1 MYIMDSNYTVWIT
14 YIEYFSSLAR
24 IECVFFF
31 LFYIFI
37 SCFLCYLR
45 FYKATHR
52 TLSYA
57 HLEPTYRP
65 FTLFFFCSV
74 VTSCNWRFLLNG
86 YRHIFISSFDL
97 SLSLALR
104 WDFYCVCIVSLHMSS
119 VTPKLNR
126 IIHGTWKMCISLQL
140 CGENLYYLFS
150 IRWAKSLFELDSE
163 DTPQRMRK
171 RERKCLNCG
180 ANTSSML
187 FYISHWWTS
196 IWWYLFHSYSYDN
209 SSQFDFIGNN
219 SIFA

>member
-1 MYIMDSNYTVWIT
+1 MVIDIY
-14 YIEYFSSLAR
+14 
-24 IECVFFF
+24 
-31 LFYIFI
+31 
-37 SCFLCYLR
+37 
-45 FYKATHR
+45 
-52 TLSYA
+52 
-57 HLEPTYRP
+57 
-65 FTLFFFCSV
+65 
-74 VTSCNWRFLLNG
+74 
-86 YRHIFISSFDL
+86 L
-97 SLSLALR
+97 SLRSIYLSRLLSVEI
-104 WDFYCVCIVSLHMSS
+104 FYCVCIVSLHMSS